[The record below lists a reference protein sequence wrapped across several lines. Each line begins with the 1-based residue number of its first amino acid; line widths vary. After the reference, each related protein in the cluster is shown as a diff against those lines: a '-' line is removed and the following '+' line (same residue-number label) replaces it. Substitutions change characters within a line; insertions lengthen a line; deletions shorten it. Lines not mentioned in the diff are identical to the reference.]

1 MVTAFVRVQTQWRM
15 GPGGPIGLDYAAV
28 YPLLDR
34 LHAGDADAWTDALDD
49 IRVME
54 DAALDEMRLHQQ

>member
-1 MVTAFVRVQTQWRM
+1 M
-15 GPGGPIGLDYAAV
+15 GGPVGLRYEAV

-34 LHAGDADAWTDALDD
+34 QFSGPDWDDALDD

-54 DAALDEMRLHQQ
+54 SQVLTISNEK